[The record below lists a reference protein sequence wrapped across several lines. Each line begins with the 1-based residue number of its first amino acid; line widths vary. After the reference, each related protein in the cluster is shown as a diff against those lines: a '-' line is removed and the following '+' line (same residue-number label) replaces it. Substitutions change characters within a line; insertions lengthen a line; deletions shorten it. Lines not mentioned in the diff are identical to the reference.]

1 MEEAQQTE
9 SKNRQVHKE
18 SNKNPDQKE
27 RFYFSKRKWLR
38 ILTEFVGTY
47 FVVFTIMAATCWITL
62 TSLSPVYLGIVAFCA
77 YAGAAAVFQ
86 GISGAHFNPAV
97 SFAMALSSRLSWLD
111 ALYYA
116 IAQIAGA
123 ICASAT
129 LFGLL
134 KFMPSNLNVTS
145 QQWWE
150 LLANTFDSSASDRIK
165 VGPGFAIVIE
175 LISAFIVMALV
186 LKAVHSNGKPRRSY
200 YFLSALGY
208 GTATILASF
217 FTGGGFNPAKA
228 TGAAIM
234 AEAAG
239 VPGVG
244 AELWLFW
251 IIPLLCAAVCA
262 LINTIYQG
270 MGKNRAKDESAK
282 SAEESCAGKEMD
294 EEEENREEEEGG
306 EKSLEAEKEVGS
318 EENGGAKD

>member
-1 MEEAQQTE
+1 
-9 SKNRQVHKE
+9 
-18 SNKNPDQKE
+18 
-27 RFYFSKRKWLR
+27 
-38 ILTEFVGTY
+38 
-47 FVVFTIMAATCWITL
+47 
-62 TSLSPVYLGIVAFCA
+62 
-77 YAGAAAVFQ
+77 
-86 GISGAHFNPAV
+86 
-97 SFAMALSSRLSWLD
+97 
-111 ALYYA
+111 
-116 IAQIAGA
+116 
-123 ICASAT
+123 
-129 LFGLL
+129 
-134 KFMPSNLNVTS
+134 MPSDLNVTS

-208 GTATILASF
+208 ATATILASF

-234 AEAAG
+234 AGAAG

-270 MGKNRAKDESAK
+270 MGKNRVKDASAQ
-282 SAEESCAGKEMD
+282 ETRDEKETDED
-294 EEEENREEEEGG
+294 EENWEEEKEGK
-306 EKSLEAEKEVGS
+306 KSLKAKKEVGS
-318 EENGGAKD
+318 EENEGAKD

>member
-1 MEEAQQTE
+1 MEEAQQTA
-9 SKNRQVHKE
+9 SGDGQKPKRL
-18 SNKNPDQKE
+18 NKGSGGE
-27 RFYFSKRKWLR
+27 GFYFSKRKWLR

-47 FVVFTIMAATCWITL
+47 FVVFTITAATCWITL

-116 IAQIAGA
+116 IAQIVGA
-123 ICASAT
+123 ICACAT

-150 LLANTFDSSASDRIK
+150 LLASTFDSSASDRIK

-175 LISAFIVMALV
+175 LIASFIVMALV

-234 AEAAG
+234 AGAAG
-239 VPGVG
+239 VAGVG
-244 AELWLFW
+244 DELWLFW

-262 LINTIYQG
+262 LVNIIYRG
-270 MGKNRAKDESAK
+270 AGRSGSKGAGP
-282 SAEESCAGKEMD
+282 AEREDD
-294 EEEENREEEEGG
+294 EEEEGENQKRPGEALKNEE
-306 EKSLEAEKEVGS
+306 KVGS
-318 EENGGAKD
+318 EKGSQEE

>member
-77 YAGAAAVFQ
+77 YAGSAAVFQ

-97 SFAMALSSRLSWLD
+97 SFTMALSSRLSWLD

-116 IAQIAGA
+116 IAQIVGA

-134 KFMPSNLNVTS
+134 KFMPSDLNVTS

-234 AEAAG
+234 AGAAG

-270 MGKNRAKDESAK
+270 MGKNRAKDESAEG
-282 SAEESCAGKEMD
+282 SQGEKEID
-294 EEEENREEEEGG
+294 EGEENREEEEEGK
-306 EKSLEAEKEVGS
+306 KSLKAKKEVGS
-318 EENGGAKD
+318 EENEGAKD

>member
-1 MEEAQQTE
+1 MEEAQRSE
-9 SKNRQVHKE
+9 SKNRQTRRE
-18 SNKNPDQKE
+18 RNKAE
-27 RFYFSKRKWLR
+27 ARGEGFYFSRRKWLR
-38 ILTEFVGTY
+38 IVTEFIGTY
-47 FVVFTIMAATCWITL
+47 FVAFTIMAATCWITL

-86 GISGAHFNPAV
+86 SISGAHFNPAV
-97 SFAMALSSRLSWLD
+97 SFAMALSARLSWLD
-111 ALYYA
+111 AVYYA
-116 IAQIAGA
+116 IAQVVGA

-134 KFMPSNLNVTS
+134 KFMPSDLNVTS

-165 VGPGFAIVIE
+165 VGAGFAIVIE
-175 LISAFIVMALV
+175 LIATFIVMALV
-186 LKAVHSNGKPRRSY
+186 LRAVHPNGKPRRSY

-228 TGAAIM
+228 TGTAIM
-234 AEAAG
+234 AAAAG

-262 LINTIYQG
+262 LANTIYRG
-270 MGKNRAKDESAK
+270 MSKSGSKNENLDEK
-282 SAEESCAGKEMD
+282 GEDG
-294 EEEENREEEEGG
+294 EEEEEPAKLPEEKLERKEEVRAQEEGG
-306 EKSLEAEKEVGS
+306 AE
-318 EENGGAKD
+318 D

>member
-1 MEEAQQTE
+1 MEAKAQKAGTE
-9 SKNRQVHKE
+9 RGQEQNSSSSPSGAK
-18 SNKNPDQKE
+18 
-27 RFYFSKRKWLR
+27 FYFSGRKWLR

-47 FVVFTIMAATCWITL
+47 FVVFAIMAATCWITL

-86 GISGAHFNPAV
+86 GVSGAHFNPAV

-123 ICASAT
+123 IAASGT

-134 KFMPSNLNVTS
+134 KFMPSDLNVTS

-186 LKAVHSNGKPRRSY
+186 LRAVRSDGRPLRSY
-200 YFLSALGY
+200 FFLSALGY
-208 GTATILASF
+208 GLATILASF

-234 AEAAG
+234 AGAAG

-244 AELWLFW
+244 SELWLFW

-262 LINTIYQG
+262 LVNTIYSG
-270 MGKNRAKDESAK
+270 LVRKEK
-282 SAEESCAGKEMD
+282 SGTLPEP
-294 EEEENREEEEGG
+294 EEEEEETEALSEGEDEVGAEEKGAEEE
-306 EKSLEAEKEVGS
+306 
-318 EENGGAKD
+318 

>member
-1 MEEAQQTE
+1 MKKRAQEAE
-9 SKNRQVHKE
+9 AARGR
-18 SNKNPDQKE
+18 KE
-27 RFYFSKRKWLR
+27 RGEQSPSPSGEKFYFSSRKWLR

-86 GISGAHFNPAV
+86 KISGAHFNPAV
-97 SFAMALSSRLSWLD
+97 SFAMALSARLSWLD

-116 IAQIAGA
+116 IAQVVGA
-123 ICASAT
+123 IAASGT

-134 KFMPSNLNVTS
+134 KFMPSDLNVTP

-165 VGPGFAIVIE
+165 VGLGFAIVIE
-175 LISAFIVMALV
+175 LISTFIVMALV
-186 LKAVHSNGKPRRSY
+186 LKGVHSNGKPRRSY
-200 YFLSALGY
+200 FFLSALGY

-217 FTGGGFNPAKA
+217 FTGSGFNPAKA

-234 AEAAG
+234 GAAAG

-244 AELWLFW
+244 VELWMFW

-262 LINTIYQG
+262 LINTIFCG
-270 MGKNRAKDESAK
+270 FGNPKDKTKKEARAEKV
-282 SAEESCAGKEMD
+282 EEA
-294 EEEENREEEEGG
+294 EEEEAENSLWEAQKKLKAQDEVGTEEEGS
-306 EKSLEAEKEVGS
+306 KKE
-318 EENGGAKD
+318 

>member
-1 MEEAQQTE
+1 MEEARQTE
-9 SKNRQVHKE
+9 SKNRQVHKRY
-18 SNKNPDQKE
+18 NKADSQRE
-27 RFYFSKRKWLR
+27 GFYFSRRKWLR

-116 IAQIAGA
+116 IAQIVGA
-123 ICASAT
+123 IAACAT

-134 KFMPSNLNVTS
+134 KFMPSDLNVTS

-150 LLANTFDSSASDRIK
+150 LLANTFNSSASDRIK

-175 LISAFIVMALV
+175 LIAAFIVMALV
-186 LKAVHSNGKPRRSY
+186 LRAVHTNGKPRRSY

-234 AEAAG
+234 AGAAG

-262 LINTIYQG
+262 LINIIYQG
-270 MGKNRAKDESAK
+270 MDKNK
-282 SAEESCAGKEMD
+282 SNGE
-294 EEEENREEEEGG
+294 EEEENSEDKAI
-306 EKSLEAEKEVGS
+306 EKAEKISEDGKEGENFSEAKEEVGS
-318 EENGGAKD
+318 QESESAKD

>member
-1 MEEAQQTE
+1 MEEKAQEAGPKRGRAERRKEE
-9 SKNRQVHKE
+9 SATSGEK
-18 SNKNPDQKE
+18 
-27 RFYFSKRKWLR
+27 FYFSNRKWLR
-38 ILTEFVGTY
+38 ILAEFVGTY

-86 GISGAHFNPAV
+86 GVSGAHFNPAV

-123 ICASAT
+123 IAASGT

-134 KFMPSNLNVTS
+134 KFMPSDLNVTT

-186 LKAVHSNGKPRRSY
+186 LKAVRSNGKPRRSY
-200 YFLSALGY
+200 FFLSALGY

-234 AEAAG
+234 AGAAG

-244 AELWLFW
+244 AELWMFW

-262 LINTIYQG
+262 LVNTIYCG
-270 MGKNRAKDESAK
+270 MAKPGSLENPAATEE
-282 SAEESCAGKEMD
+282 AEEKGREKPLLEHED
-294 EEEENREEEEGG
+294 EVGAEEEG
-306 EKSLEAEKEVGS
+306 AQ
-318 EENGGAKD
+318 EE

>member
-1 MEEAQQTE
+1 MEEAQQ
-9 SKNRQVHKE
+9 SKDRQEKKKQRKAE
-18 SNKNPDQKE
+18 E
-27 RFYFSKRKWLR
+27 AGEGFYFSRKKWLR
-38 ILTEFVGTY
+38 IITEFVGTY
-47 FVVFTIMAATCWITL
+47 FVVFTVMASTCWITL
-62 TSLSPVYLGIVAFCA
+62 TSISPVYLGIVAFCA

-116 IAQIAGA
+116 VSQILGA

-134 KFMPSNLNVTS
+134 KFMPSDLNVTS
-145 QQWWE
+145 QEWWE

-165 VGPGFAIVIE
+165 IGAGFAIVIE
-175 LISAFIVMALV
+175 LIATFIVMALV
-186 LKAVHSNGKPRRSY
+186 LKGVHSNGKPRRSY

-208 GTATILASF
+208 GTATILSSF

-234 AEAAG
+234 AAIAG

-262 LINTIYQG
+262 LINTVYQG
-270 MGKNRAKDESAK
+270 IKKGGSKNKNSSDKEENNKNEGEPSEERKVIAEGES
-282 SAEESCAGKEMD
+282 SEGKEKVRAQED
-294 EEEENREEEEGG
+294 SG
-306 EKSLEAEKEVGS
+306 KE
-318 EENGGAKD
+318 D